1 MVGALAGSEG
11 HITYRGMGMRVDPKN
26 VLAIPVVSGDEA
38 TTSLTEAGAPR
49 CSASPALHE

>member
-11 HITYRGMGMRVDPKN
+11 HITYRGMGMRVDPTN

-38 TTSLTEAGAPR
+38 SLTEAGAPQV
-49 CSASPALHE
+49 SASPALHE